1 MTAPASAS
9 SRVAQ
14 CKKHRF
20 SGNQEI
26 SRCSGTPERGRG
38 VVTLNSA
45 ASTLDSAGLVLDS
58 GGKTADWWRHD
69 RIRCP

>member
-1 MTAPASAS
+1 
-9 SRVAQ
+9 
-14 CKKHRF
+14 
-20 SGNQEI
+20 
-26 SRCSGTPERGRG
+26 
-38 VVTLNSA
+38 VTLNSA